1 MEESANYNT
10 NTTITEI
17 IRYLRIAPFKLETPF
32 SYVMDQ
38 INLAFGKKGF

>member
-1 MEESANYNT
+1 MEESANYSIK
-10 NTTITEI
+10 TTITRLI
-17 IRYLRIAPFKLETPF
+17 GYLLIAPFKLETPF

>member
-1 MEESANYNT
+1 MEESANCNT

-17 IRYLRIAPFKLETPF
+17 IGYLLIAPIKLETPF

>member
-1 MEESANYNT
+1 MEESANYTT

-17 IRYLRIAPFKLETPF
+17 IGYLRIAPFKLETPF